1 MVTSAEA
8 RTLEAYDAIAPLYA
22 EYSAKYRDY
31 LDAVDQLVIRS
42 LRPGM
47 RLLDIGSGDGR
58 RIKKIAGHLGL
69 TGVVCVEPS
78 GEMARLCRQGTGFT
92 VHELFG
98 HQLDE
103 LPDTQFDAVTALWN
117 VFGHMPD
124 SSARLQTLRHIR
136 AKLAPGGIVLLDV
149 NNRHNRRS
157 YGRFNVW
164 RRRLI
169 DMLAFDERRGDAR
182 FEWKIGERSFPASG
196 HLFTPA
202 EMEELFKKAG
212 FKPAERCSVDYRTGT
227 VSTSP
232 FDGQLFF
239 HLLAA

>member
-8 RTLEAYDAIAPLYA
+8 QTLEAYDAIAPLYA

-31 LDAVDQLVIRS
+31 LNAVDQLVIGS

-58 RIKKIAGHLGL
+58 RIKKIADHVGL
-69 TGVVCVEPS
+69 TYVTCVEPS

-98 HQLDE
+98 HQLDH
-103 LPDTQFDAVTALWN
+103 LPEGQFDAVTALWN

-124 SSARLQTLRHIR
+124 SSARVQTLRHIR
-136 AKLAPGGIVLLDV
+136 SRLAPGGMVLLDV

-169 DMLAFDERRGDAR
+169 DIMDFDERRGDAR
-182 FEWKIGERSFPASG
+182 FEWKIGDRSFPASG

-202 EMEELFKKAG
+202 EMDELFKKSG
-212 FKPAERCSVDYRTGT
+212 FTRSDRFSVDYRTGA
-227 VSTSP
+227 VSASP

-239 HLLAA
+239 RLLPA